1 MPTYLFHD
9 TEDNEYFSMV
19 MKISEREKFLEEN
32 KHIQP
37 VITAPALVS
46 GTGTRA
52 KVPSGFKDV
61 LTKISDAHPSS
72 SLASEYRSRS
82 IKEARTARVVDS
94 HVKKITKKLT
104 NS

>member
-9 TEDNEYFSMV
+9 TEENEYFEMK
-19 MKISEREKFLEEN
+19 MKISEREQYLAEN

-37 VITAPALVS
+37 ILTAPAIVS
-46 GTGTRA
+46 GTGSSK
-52 KVPSGFKDV
+52 KVPDGFKDV

-72 SLASEYRSRS
+72 PLANKHKRKT
-82 IKEARTARVVDS
+82 IKEARTARVVES
-94 HVKKITKKLT
+94 HVKKISNRIK